1 MYCFISKIGQ
11 TCTHTL
17 FKQWGFTQHSQGYIQ
32 YIHIWK
38 PPSESFYGPLSSYT
52 GVKCLAQS
60 LMTDIHLP
68 CPLSCDRNTNKHVN
82 TNLHSIFTYSIV
94 CVMLRMPCTHAHT
107 VKETHPSTEPTIW
120 ISSWICQLP
129 AQARVSQL
137 YCTAGGLRFKQ
148 QQQLS
153 PPVEQER
160 VTLTGLQ
167 QAELQSNL

>member
-1 MYCFISKIGQ
+1 MRVYSAF
-11 TCTHTL
+11 
-17 FKQWGFTQHSQGYIQ
+17 
-32 YIHIWK
+32 
-38 PPSESFYGPLSSYT
+38 T
-52 GVKCLAQS
+52 GVH
-60 LMTDIHLP
+60 TVHPHLETTQRVLLWATEQLHRGSRV
-68 CPLSCDRNTNKHVN
+68 LSALLKAWWQTFTFPALFHVTGTQIN
-82 TNLHSIFTYSIV
+82 MWTQICTLFTYSIV

-153 PPVEQER
+153 PPVEQEW